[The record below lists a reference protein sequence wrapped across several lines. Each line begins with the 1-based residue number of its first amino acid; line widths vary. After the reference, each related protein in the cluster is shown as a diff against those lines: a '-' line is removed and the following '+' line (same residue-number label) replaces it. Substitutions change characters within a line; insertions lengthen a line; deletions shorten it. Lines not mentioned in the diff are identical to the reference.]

1 MNTQNSLDATTLSS
15 QFARGINPKIS
26 LRGAWICAGSDDPT
40 RSEPVGTAIAI
51 DFATHRLVCTVRPHL
66 EGWQGVPQA
75 GDSLVAHGL
84 EIRWMP
90 LDSDL
95 DTAPCRAAHIDGI
108 AQTWKQHGLAA
119 EAIEID
125 PDQSLQWQLELTA
138 EGLLLRPE
146 NLSITDLSYF
156 ERMCQIHDID
166 VDASDSA
173 SVLSHFDPH
182 IRIRRA
188 YGADWLTFE
197 SMTYFKPTK
206 SYLGE
211 HLGPPYC
218 HAYPKNTDQAWG
230 WLMPSARIPTQHALA
245 ANGHQLD
252 NIEAYALNVNAW
264 SEDEK
269 QTTNANQV
277 ISQRLRSGARLRLA
291 SDAQWQKQV
300 AYWGNPLEDLAA
312 YAPEQHRGYWEEL
325 LAFAKRTG
333 NP

>member
-1 MNTQNSLDATTLSS
+1 MNTQNQLSATTLSS
-15 QFARGINPKIS
+15 QFARGTNPKIS

-40 RSEPVGTAIAI
+40 RHEPVGTAITI
-51 DFATHRLVCTVRPHL
+51 DFAAHRLVCSVRPHL

-84 EIRWMP
+84 EIHWMP

-95 DTAPCRAAHIDGI
+95 DTVPLRAAHIDGI
-108 AQTWKQHGLAA
+108 AQTWKQHGFAA
-119 EAIEID
+119 DAIEVGSV
-125 PDQSLQWQLELTA
+125 QSLQWQLELTP

-146 NLSITDLSYF
+146 QLHITDLSYF

-166 VDASDSA
+166 VGTSSSTSLLA
-173 SVLSHFDPH
+173 HFDRH
-182 IRIRRA
+182 IRIRRT

-211 HLGPPYC
+211 QLNPPYC
-218 HAYPKNTDQAWG
+218 HAYPKSTDQAWG
-230 WLMPSARIPTQHALA
+230 WLMPNARIPAEHAFT
-245 ANGHQLD
+245 ANGFQLG

-264 SEDEK
+264 SEGEK
-269 QTTNANQV
+269 QTTNANHV

-325 LAFAKRTG
+325 LAFAKRTS
-333 NP
+333 NQ